1 MKGRG
6 VWLVVF
12 RVAVSLLALG
22 YVGWELT
29 RHGTDLQRL
38 WGHAWTGSAIAAL
51 AAAILLMPL
60 NYLLEAEKWR
70 SVVRGFYPEL
80 RLGRAFWAV
89 LAGMASG
96 IFTPNRV
103 GEYAGR
109 VLFLAEGRRV
119 EAIVAT
125 FVDRVCQLL
134 VTLVCGLLALGALVA
149 ELGGGFLEGLLAAP
163 TTRVLFLVFAL
174 AMGLAVFLFLA
185 APRHLAGWLPQRW
198 NSAVWIR
205 KVRFALAQ
213 LPGRDIRRVVG
224 LSLLRYLVFSF
235 QYVLLMWAF
244 GYTGGV
250 WPAMGIVALV
260 FFGKS
265 VLPVMGIFEL
275 GVRETVAVLVMGVF
289 GLDKPMAVSSTFVLY
304 VLNILLPTLLG
315 ILAVQRLGRREAR
328 ENGAA

>member
-1 MKGRG
+1 MGKRG
-6 VWLVVF
+6 PWLLVF
-12 RVAVSLLALG
+12 RIAVSLLALA
-22 YVGWELT
+22 YVGWELSK
-29 RHGTDLQRL
+29 HGADLARL
-38 WGHAWTGSAIAAL
+38 WGHAWTLPAYAAL
-51 AAAILLMPL
+51 GLSILLMPL

-70 SVVRGFYPEL
+70 SVVRSFYPEL

-109 VLFLAEGRRV
+109 VLFLSEGKRV

-149 ELGGGFLEGLLAAP
+149 EFGGGFLEGLLAAP

-174 AMGLAVFLFLA
+174 AMGLVVFLFLA
-185 APRHLAGWLPQRW
+185 APQHLARWLPQRW

-205 KVRFALAQ
+205 KVRFALSQ
-213 LPGRDIRRVVG
+213 MPGRDIRRVVA
-224 LSLLRYLVFSF
+224 LSLLRYFVFSF

-244 GYTGGV
+244 GYTGGLGLGL
-250 WPAMGIVALV
+250 GIVALI

-315 ILAVQRLGRREAR
+315 ILAVQRLGQKD
-328 ENGAA
+328 